1 MWLTHKA
8 VNFIAGKDRALIRNT
23 YNKNER
29 TLHIQLSFLL
39 FFSPLCFPIST
50 ISFDLRQDKVT
61 LLAYLFYFYYA
72 TALTGLIHLTQVVQF
87 QENSLFLWMLWS
99 YIKCILLFSIR
110 GTLILSRQKRNV
122 PWHIV
127 KKGYSSYQPFSL
139 QSPWLCTLREF
150 RMEKNR
156 ILALES

>member
-8 VNFIAGKDRALIRNT
+8 VNFIAGKDRELIRNT

-29 TLHIQLSFLL
+29 TLHIQFSFKPFLYWNL
-39 FFSPLCFPIST
+39 FLNLENKCQITLMLISNFTVFFPPLCFPIST

-72 TALTGLIHLTQVVQF
+72 TTLTGLIHLTQVVQF

-99 YIKCILLFSIR
+99 YIKYILLFSIR
-110 GTLILSRQKRNV
+110 GTLILGRQKQNV
-122 PWHIV
+122 PWH
-127 KKGYSSYQPFSL
+127 
-139 QSPWLCTLREF
+139 
-150 RMEKNR
+150 
-156 ILALES
+156 